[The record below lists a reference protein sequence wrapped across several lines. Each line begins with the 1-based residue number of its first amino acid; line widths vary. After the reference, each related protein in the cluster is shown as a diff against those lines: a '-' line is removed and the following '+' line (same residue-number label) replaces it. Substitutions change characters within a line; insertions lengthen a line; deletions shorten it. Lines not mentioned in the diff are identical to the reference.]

1 MSLVLIKACHTRLM
15 RDSLTGIHTVS
26 PGKRQWSSRKLAYDL
41 FAHNV
46 DLYQFR
52 GQTNVPKY
60 GPVRSPTIKRLARTE
75 APRADED
82 DGMDIDDDPSS
93 SSQGKKDDYIPSHAL
108 DALHLQ
114 IIDHFSIVLKEL
126 AYRVR
131 HEAGDAGP
139 PARSQYAPVYRR
151 KVFELWNVRDCLEYL
166 ETKKPLKPSHPPLRA
181 FLLRRS
187 EDREWRR
194 GQDWPRQAWMNALDA
209 LEDLGRR
216 FDDDLVPLSLRE
228 LRPHVVEIFNT
239 PLRPT
244 GL

>member
-1 MSLVLIKACHTRLM
+1 
-15 RDSLTGIHTVS
+15 
-26 PGKRQWSSRKLAYDL
+26 
-41 FAHNV
+41 
-46 DLYQFR
+46 
-52 GQTNVPKY
+52 
-60 GPVRSPTIKRLARTE
+60 
-75 APRADED
+75 
-82 DGMDIDDDPSS
+82 MDIDDDA
-93 SSQGKKDDYIPSHAL
+93 SSQKNSDDYIPSHAL

-139 PARSQYAPVYRR
+139 PARSQYAPAYRQ
-151 KVFELWNVRDCLEYL
+151 KGFQQWTVRDCLEYL
-166 ETKKPLKPSHPPLRA
+166 GSKRPLKPSQPPLRA

-209 LEDLGRR
+209 LEDIGRQ
-216 FDDDLVPLSLRE
+216 FDDGLVLLSLQE
-228 LRPHVVEIFNT
+228 LRPHVVEIFNS